1 MELNKKQQ
9 KLLDKLCS
17 ETGLSKM
24 RCQSFLEKNG
34 WDYKKTCEVPVIK
47 SALSH
52 AESLFEF
59 DEPPKKTEIKE
70 PVKNT
75 VQEKRSDVKETSVKG
90 KIKAS
95 ETTKPSEGKVIHN
108 NEKNSTE
115 RKKKASKK
123 TEKESNPKQ
132 LKETKRFQKRTHGG
146 ITFEVEVINGR
157 DYFNGK
163 EIHCDNS
170 GFYHPYATMKDIM
183 KWTNEHLKK
192 NSYNPKT
199 KIGRD

>member
-1 MELNKKQQ
+1 MGLNKKQQ

-52 AESLFEF
+52 VESLFEF
-59 DEPPKKTEIKE
+59 DLPPKKTEIKGSVE
-70 PVKNT
+70 NT
-75 VQEKRSDVKETSVKG
+75 VQEKRADVKETSVKG

-95 ETTKPSEGKVIHN
+95 ATTKPSKGKVIHD
-108 NEKNSTE
+108 NEKNSPE

-123 TEKESNPKQ
+123 TEKESIPKQ
-132 LKETKRFQKRTHGG
+132 PQEPQRFQTRTHGG
-146 ITFEVEVINGR
+146 ITFEVEVINGK

-163 EIHCDNS
+163 EIHCNNS
-170 GFYHPYATMKDIM
+170 GFYHPYATMKDLI

-192 NSYNPKT
+192 NSCTHKT
-199 KIGRD
+199 KIGRE

>member
-1 MELNKKQQ
+1 MELNKQQQ

-34 WDYKKTCEVPVIK
+34 WDYEKTCNTPVIK

-59 DEPPKKTEIKE
+59 DLPPKKAEIK
-70 PVKNT
+70 VSDKNT
-75 VQEKRSDVKETSVKG
+75 VQEKHSNTKKTSGKG

-95 ETTKPSEGKVIHN
+95 GTTKPSKGKVIHD
-108 NEKNSTE
+108 NEKNSPE
-115 RKKKASKK
+115 RKKKSSEK
-123 TEKESNPKQ
+123 TEKKSKPKQ

-183 KWTNEHLKK
+183 KWTNEFLKK
-192 NSYNPKT
+192 N
-199 KIGRD
+199 

>member
-24 RCQSFLEKNG
+24 RCHSFLEKNG

-59 DEPPKKTEIKE
+59 DSPPKKTEIKE
-70 PVKNT
+70 SVKNT

-95 ETTKPSEGKVIHN
+95 ETTKPSESKVIHD
-108 NEKNSTE
+108 NEENSPE
-115 RKKKASKK
+115 RKKKTSKK
-123 TEKESNPKQ
+123 TEKESKPKQ

-192 NSYNPKT
+192 NSYTPKT
-199 KIGRD
+199 KIGRE

>member
-1 MELNKKQQ
+1 MLLFYSLPRKDNQMNKTIKNTIVFTNGDSVIINESISLPL
-9 KLLDKLCS
+9 KEKVMYKIKNS
-17 ETGLSKM
+17 
-24 RCQSFLEKNG
+24 EKN
-34 WDYKKTCEVPVIK
+34 I
-47 SALSH
+47 
-52 AESLFEF
+52 
-59 DEPPKKTEIKE
+59 I
-70 PVKNT
+70 
-75 VQEKRSDVKETSVKG
+75 QEKRSDVKETSIKG
-90 KIKAS
+90 KTKAS

-108 NEKNSTE
+108 NEENASE

-123 TEKESNPKQ
+123 TEKENKPKQ
-132 LKETKRFQKRTHGG
+132 QKESKRFQKRTHGG

-183 KWTNEHLKK
+183 KWTKEHLKK
-192 NSYNPKT
+192 NSYTSKK

>member
-34 WDYKKTCEVPVIK
+34 WDFKKTCEVPIIK

-52 AESLFEF
+52 VESLFEF
-59 DEPPKKTEIKE
+59 DLPPKKTEIKGSDE
-70 PVKNT
+70 NN
-75 VQEKRSDVKETSVKG
+75 VQEKRSDAKETSVKD

-108 NEKNSTE
+108 NEENSPE
-115 RKKKASKK
+115 RKKKTSKK
-123 TEKESNPKQ
+123 TEKESKPKH
-132 LKETKRFQKRTHGG
+132 LKDTKRFQKRTHGG

-163 EIHCDNS
+163 EIRCDNS

-192 NSYNPKT
+192 NSYTSKT

>member
-1 MELNKKQQ
+1 
-9 KLLDKLCS
+9 
-17 ETGLSKM
+17 M

-34 WDYKKTCEVPVIK
+34 WDYKTTCEVPVIK

-59 DEPPKKTEIKE
+59 DLPPKKAEIK
-70 PVKNT
+70 VSDKNT
-75 VQEKRSDVKETSVKG
+75 VQEKHSNTKKTSDKG

-95 ETTKPSEGKVIHN
+95 GTTKPSKGKVIHD
-108 NEKNSTE
+108 NEKNSPE
-115 RKKKASKK
+115 RKKKSSEK
-123 TEKESNPKQ
+123 TEKERKPKQ

-183 KWTNEHLKK
+183 KWTNEFLKK
-192 NSYNPKT
+192 N
-199 KIGRD
+199 

>member
-34 WDYKKTCEVPVIK
+34 WDYEKTCNTPVIK

-59 DEPPKKTEIKE
+59 DLPPKKAEIK
-70 PVKNT
+70 VSDKNT
-75 VQEKRSDVKETSVKG
+75 VQEKRSNVKETSDKG

-95 ETTKPSEGKVIHN
+95 GTTKPSKGKVIHD
-108 NEKNSTE
+108 NEKNSPE
-115 RKKKASKK
+115 RKKKSSEK
-123 TEKESNPKQ
+123 TEKKSKPKQ

-183 KWTNEHLKK
+183 KWTNEFLKK
-192 NSYNPKT
+192 N
-199 KIGRD
+199 

>member
-9 KLLDKLCS
+9 KLLDKLCA

-34 WDYKKTCEVPVIK
+34 WDYKTTCEVPVIK

-59 DEPPKKTEIKE
+59 DPPPKKTEIKE
-70 PVKNT
+70 SVKNT

-90 KIKAS
+90 KLKAS
-95 ETTKPSEGKVIHN
+95 ETTKPSEGKVIHD

-115 RKKKASKK
+115 RKKKTSKK
-123 TEKESNPKQ
+123 TEKESKPKQ

-157 DYFNGK
+157 NYFNGK

-183 KWTNEHLKK
+183 RWTNEHLKK
-192 NSYNPKT
+192 NSNTPKT
-199 KIGRD
+199 KIGRE

>member
-1 MELNKKQQ
+1 MKLNSKQQ

-34 WDYKKTCEVPVIK
+34 WDYEKTCNAPVIK
-47 SALSH
+47 SAMSH

-70 PVKNT
+70 SEKNIT
-75 VQEKRSDVKETSVKG
+75 QEKRSDVKETSVKG

-95 ETTKPSEGKVIHN
+95 VTTKPSKGKVIHN
-108 NEKNSTE
+108 KEENVPE

-123 TEKESNPKQ
+123 TEQENKPQQQNESA
-132 LKETKRFQKRTHGG
+132 RFQQRTHGG

-163 EIHCDNS
+163 EIHSNNS

-183 KWTNEHLKK
+183 KWTKEHLKK
-192 NSYNPKT
+192 NSSTQKT

>member
-24 RCQSFLEKNG
+24 RCQSFLKKNG
-34 WDYKKTCEVPVIK
+34 WDYEKTCNTPVIK

-59 DEPPKKTEIKE
+59 DEPPKKTEIKNSE
-70 PVKNT
+70 KNII
-75 VQEKRSDVKETSVKG
+75 QEKRSDVKETSVKG

-95 ETTKPSEGKVIHN
+95 ETTKPSEGKVIHS
-108 NEKNSTE
+108 NEENAPE

-123 TEKESNPKQ
+123 TEKENKPKQ
-132 LKETKRFQKRTHGG
+132 QKESKRFQKRTHGG

-183 KWTNEHLKK
+183 KWTKEHLKK
-192 NSYNPKT
+192 NSYTSKT

>member
-9 KLLDKLCS
+9 KLLDNLCS

-34 WDYKKTCEVPVIK
+34 WNYKKTCEVPVIK

-59 DEPPKKTEIKE
+59 DLPPKKTEIKGSDE
-70 PVKNT
+70 NI
-75 VQEKRSDVKETSVKG
+75 VQEKRSNVKETSVKG

-95 ETTKPSEGKVIHN
+95 ETIKPSEGKVVHDTEEN
-108 NEKNSTE
+108 PPE
-115 RKKKASKK
+115 RKKKTSKK
-123 TEKESNPKQ
+123 TEKESKQ
-132 LKETKRFQKRTHGG
+132 KHLKEIKRFQKRTHGG

-163 EIHCDNS
+163 EIRCDNS

-192 NSYNPKT
+192 KSCTPKT